1 MTDSIISIQSD
12 DIIENMDHILQESM
26 IYQTNSN
33 IETLKCYIFYNEG
46 PSLLNFKKT
55 ELDIY
60 ENKVSKKE
68 LLALVL
74 KNNKL
79 QSKKFDLTGIYKY
92 ELDLQ
97 DKSIQEFCKAQE
109 NYSFLT
115 QYRNIEDI
123 QFHPGIE
130 LLNDNNALILLF
142 SRTPRTNPDS
152 LKASKKTSKANNKT
166 QKKVKFKDEVE
177 TPKMNKT
184 MKNMNNEDIN
194 EDNNQD
200 NNEDNN
206 QDNNQDNNK

>member
-1 MTDSIISIQSD
+1 MADSIISIQSD
-12 DIIENMDHILQESM
+12 DIIENMDNILQESM

-33 IETLKCYIFYNEG
+33 IDTLKCYIFYNEG
-46 PSLLNFKKT
+46 PTLLNFKKT

-79 QSKKFDLTGIYKY
+79 QSKKFDLTSIYKY
-92 ELDLQ
+92 ELNLQ
-97 DKSIQEFCKAQE
+97 DKSIQAFCKAQE

-130 LLNDNNALILLF
+130 LFNDNNALILLF
-142 SRTPRTNPDS
+142 SRTPRSTIEELS
-152 LKASKKTSKANNKT
+152 TSKSSKSSKNTKENNKT
-166 QKKVKFKDEVE
+166 QKKRVKFKDEVQ
-177 TPKMNKT
+177 TPKVNKT
-184 MKNMNNEDIN
+184 MKHMITE
-194 EDNNQD
+194 
-200 NNEDNN
+200 
-206 QDNNQDNNK
+206 